1 MSKRLAYPILVHETK
16 DGWYAVSIPDFGNH
30 TQGKDLADALFM
42 ARDAIGL
49 LGITLQDDGEEIPQ
63 PYSVKFKKEKGYQ
76 EYIVDVDFDE
86 YRAEHDTR
94 SVRKNVT
101 IPYYLNSK
109 AEKLGI
115 NFSRVLQEALL
126 ERINA

>member
-1 MSKRLAYPILVHETK
+1 MSQRVAYPIFVKKTK
-16 DGWYAVSIPDFGNH
+16 DNWYAVTIPDFGDH
-30 TQGKDLADALFM
+30 TQGEDLADALFM

-49 LGITLQDDGEEIPQ
+49 RGICLQDEGAIIPAPNSIEYKAKKDEE
-63 PYSVKFKKEKGYQ
+63 
-76 EYIVDVDFDE
+76 EYWVDVSFAE

-101 IPYYLNSK
+101 IPYYINQK
-109 AEKLGI
+109 AEKMGI

>member
-1 MSKRLAYPILVHETK
+1 MSKRLAYPVFIHEAE
-16 DGWYAVSIPDFGNH
+16 DGWCAVSIPDFGNY
-30 TQGKDLADALFM
+30 TQGKGIADALYM

-49 LGITLQDDGEEIPQ
+49 LGITLQDEGETVPE
-63 PYSVKFKKEKGYQ
+63 PYSQNHKKRKGEK
-76 EYIVDVDFDE
+76 EYVVDVDFEE

-101 IPYYLNSK
+101 IPYYINSK

-126 ERINA
+126 EKIST

>member
-1 MSKRLAYPILVHETK
+1 MSKRLAYPIFVRETD
-16 DGWYAVSIPDFGNH
+16 DGWCAVSIPDFGNH
-30 TQGKDLADALFM
+30 TQGKDIAEALFM

-49 LGITLQDDGEEIPQ
+49 VGITLQDEGEEVPK
-63 PYSVKFKKEKGYQ
+63 PYSSNYKKRKGEQ
-76 EYIVDVDFDE
+76 EYVVDVDFDE

-101 IPYYLNSK
+101 IPYYINKK
-109 AEKLGI
+109 AEKMGL

-126 ERINA
+126 SKINA

>member
-1 MSKRLAYPILVHETK
+1 MGKRFAYPIFIKKTN
-16 DGWYAVSIPDFGNH
+16 DGWYAVYVPDFGNH
-30 TQGKDLADALFM
+30 TQGKDVADALYM

-49 LGITLQDDGEEIPQ
+49 RGICLQDEGEDVPE
-63 PYSVKFKKEKGYQ
+63 PYSVRYDKQNDET
-76 EYIVDVDFDE
+76 EYVVDVDFTE

-101 IPYYLNSK
+101 IPYYINQK
-109 AEKLGI
+109 AEKMGI

-126 ERINA
+126 DMINA